1 MCNSCLDC
9 TDIEIP
15 QGPQG
20 ATGPQGPAGANG
32 SNGVDGASVLHN
44 DISNSATTGTTEE
57 ILKTYT
63 MPANTLSTDGSY
75 IKINARFST
84 TTSSSPTATKTVNI
98 TFNDSN
104 MSFNTFAFGNIDTY
118 EVEVTI
124 SRFSNTSGRVKTDI
138 FASNSTY
145 FQVIGAGSIGWST
158 IGGLNFNF
166 TTTGYTITANGN
178 SDVIGDV
185 RCESLIITK
194 YTK

>member
-1 MCNSCLDC
+1 MCDCLNC
-9 TDIEIP
+9 SDITIP
-15 QGPQG
+15 TGSTG

-32 SNGVDGASVLHN
+32 TNGVDGVSVLHN

-63 MPANTLSTDGSY
+63 LPADTLDTDGSY
-75 IKINARFST
+75 IKINARFNT
-84 TTSSSPTATKTVNI
+84 TTSSATGSGKTVSI
-98 TFNDSN
+98 VFNGSN
-104 MSFNTFAFGNIDTY
+104 LSFNTFAFANIDTY
-118 EVEVTI
+118 EVEVLI
-124 SRFSNTSGRVKTDI
+124 SRFSNTSGRTKFIIT
-138 FASNSTY
+138 ASNSSY
-145 FQVIGAGSIGWST
+145 FQVIGEVSSGYST
-158 IGGLNFNF
+158 IGGLNF